1 MTSMGDS
8 VVECRL
14 EAVKSLT
21 ITNSTHSKL
30 ILTQLLR
37 DDDAS
42 VKKMA
47 ITKILTNNNF
57 PTITSRERMEVLEHL
72 FKPSESMFLF
82 ILINVKLITK
92 FYIKYFL

>member
-1 MTSMGDS
+1 MTSLGDC

-37 DDDAS
+37 DDDAM
-42 VKKMA
+42 VKKTA
-47 ITKILTNNNF
+47 ITKILSNNNF
-57 PTITSRERMEVLEHL
+57 PFTSRERMEILEHL
-72 FKPSESMFLF
+72 FSPSQSKYLLF
-82 ILINVKLITK
+82 KKL
-92 FYIKYFL
+92 F